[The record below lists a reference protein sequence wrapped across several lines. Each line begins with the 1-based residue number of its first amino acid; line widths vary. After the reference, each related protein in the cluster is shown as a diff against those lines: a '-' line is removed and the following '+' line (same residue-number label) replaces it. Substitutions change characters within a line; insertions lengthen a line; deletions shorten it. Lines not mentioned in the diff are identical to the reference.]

1 MSKIKFSA
9 VPPEKSL
16 VTKDFENYNYC
27 DLFTVETKLD
37 DTVDNITSKI
47 FKLPGWI
54 VFLLVLRNSIVKIF
68 GLKTGGKKDLQFLD
82 YYPVGS
88 RAVVFTVINR
98 NENEIVMAEND
109 KHLNF
114 RASVLLEKDSEK
126 TLVHLTT
133 LVKFNNFGGKLYFTI
148 IKPFHKV
155 IIKSVLKRII

>member
-1 MSKIKFSA
+1 MNKIKFSE

-27 DLFTVETKLD
+27 DLFTAETKLD

-54 VFLLVLRNSIVKIF
+54 VFLLGLRNSIVKIF
-68 GLKTGGKKDLQFLD
+68 DLKIDDKEDFQFLD

-88 RAVVFTVINR
+88 RAVVFTVIDR

-109 KHLNF
+109 KHLDF
-114 RASVLLEKDSEK
+114 RVSVLLEKKEK
-126 TLVHLTT
+126 ETLVHLTT